1 MKKLTTLFLLVL
13 ATASVKAQL
22 LSWTTGS
29 STFIQET
36 SKPVTIT
43 ANANFGN
50 QGIKGYNPF
59 DVYMHIGV
67 ITSLSKS
74 SSDWKYVR
82 GVWATTYPWEKLT
95 AGPGN
100 TWTYTIDSSTSLK
113 SFFGVPAGETI
124 LKLAMVIRSGNGSL
138 KLANSDGSDMYV
150 PVYGSG
156 ENVRIDAPILQP
168 LYTPTPVAISK
179 KIGDNITIVAHASLP
194 ASDMQLFF
202 NGNLISS
209 VNGMTDSASATITAS
224 GTQTIIATAS
234 SGGVT
239 KRDTV
244 TFFVAPSNN
253 VAALPAGVSDGI
265 NYEAGDTSVT
275 LVLYAPNK
283 KNIVVVGDFSD
294 WIASS
299 KNLMNITPDGNR
311 FWVRLKG
318 LSPGKEYAYQYLID
332 GNLQVADYNS
342 EKILDKYVDPQISA
356 SSYPN
361 LMSFP
366 AKANGSIVS
375 VLQTGQTPYNWQVTN
390 FARPD
395 KKNLVIYELLLRD
408 FIASQ
413 NWQTL
418 TDTLTYLKRL
428 GINAI
433 ELLPFNNFEG
443 YSSWGYNSNF
453 FFAPDKVYGTPTALK
468 QFIDACH
475 KQGIAVIMDLA
486 MQDVFGTSPLA
497 SMYWNSA
504 KSIPATDN
512 PWLNQY
518 PTHAFNVGSMFNHS
532 SSATIELRNRI
543 YAHWLKNY
551 NIDGFRFD
559 LAGGYTQTNTCDAT
573 GGNCNVSN
581 WNNYDAGRVNTWN
594 NIYSSLQSIVPD
606 SYCILESF
614 VSNSEHKV
622 YTDQGMMVWG
632 AGNINYAMSQA
643 TMGFNTGSDFSNGLY
658 TKLGFTQPGV
668 IAYQESHD
676 ETRIMNKNLNYGNSS
691 GSYNVKNLATGLQRS
706 AMGTALWAMMP
717 GPKMLWQFGE
727 LGYDYGATACVDGIT
742 NTCGNLD
749 NKPIPWN
756 NYYKDANRQALY
768 SVYSKLLN
776 LRTNPAYAST
786 FATGSTNYN
795 LSSFVKWMSVY
806 STQLQVMV
814 YGNFDVVQQTGS
826 ISFPSTGT
834 WYNLFT
840 GATINV
846 TTTGYQNVTL
856 NPGEYY
862 VYVNQQAALPVS
874 WIDFTAQYENGGA
887 VLLNWSTAN
896 EAANDHYDIERSID
910 GKNFIH
916 VGAVSA
922 IKIVSSKSLYN
933 FKDATAPSGRVYYR
947 VKQVD
952 VTGKFSYSKIVTVTT
967 DARTNSWHT
976 FYTGTDVRVAMQ
988 SDNNKVV
995 ISVRDA
1001 SGKLLA
1007 QQSAGNVTNGQTIDI
1022 PVSKYAKGLYLI
1034 TVSSDQGNR
1043 TDKVMVK

>member
-1 MKKLTTLFLLVL
+1 MKNLTTLILFVLLT
-13 ATASVKAQL
+13 ATTHAQL
-22 LSWTTGS
+22 LSWSAGS
-29 STFIQET
+29 SSFIQET

-43 ANANFGN
+43 ANANYGN
-50 QGIKGYNPF
+50 QGLKGHFPQ

-67 ITSLSKS
+67 ITNLSKS
-74 SSDWKYVR
+74 TSDWKYVR
-82 GVWATTYPWEKLT
+82 GVWATKYSWEALT
-95 AGPGN
+95 PSSNN

-124 LKLAMVIRSGNGSL
+124 LKLAMVIRSGDGSL
-138 KLANSDGSDMYV
+138 KLANADGSDMYV

-156 ENVRIDAPILQP
+156 ENVRIDVPLLQP
-168 LYTPTPVAISK
+168 LYTPAPIPITK
-179 KIGDNITIVAHASLP
+179 KVGDNITIVSHASLP

-209 VNGMTDSASATITAS
+209 INGVTDSTSATITAS
-224 GTQTIIATAS
+224 GTQTIIATAT

-239 KRDTV
+239 KSDTV
-244 TFFVAPSNN
+244 TFFVAPANN

-265 NYEAGDTSVT
+265 NYEPGDTSVT

-294 WIASS
+294 WMASS
-299 KNLMNITPDGNR
+299 INLMNITPDGNR
-311 FWVRLKG
+311 FWVRLTG
-318 LSPGKEYAYQYLID
+318 LTPGKEYAYQYLID
-332 GNLQVADYNS
+332 GSLQVADYNS

-361 LMSFP
+361 LMPFP
-366 AKANGSIVS
+366 TKANGSIVS
-375 VLQTGQTPYNWQVTN
+375 VFQTAQTPYNWQVTN

-395 KKNLVIYELLLRD
+395 KKNLVIYELLVRD
-408 FIASQ
+408 FVAAQ
-413 NWQTL
+413 NWKTL

-433 ELLPFNNFEG
+433 EVMPFNNFEG

-475 KQGIAVIMDLA
+475 MQGIAVIMDLA

-497 SMYWNSA
+497 SMYWNAA
-504 KSIPATDN
+504 KSIPAADN

-532 SSATIELRNRI
+532 SAATIALRNRV
-543 YAHWLKNY
+543 YAHWLKDY

-559 LAGGYTQTNTCDAT
+559 LAGGYTQNNTCDAT
-573 GGNCNVSN
+573 GRNCNVAN
-581 WNNYDAGRVNTWN
+581 WNNYDAGRVSTWN
-594 NIYSSLQSIVPD
+594 SINSSLQSIAPG

-614 VSNSEHKV
+614 VSNSENKV

-632 AGNINYAMSQA
+632 GGNMNYSMSQA
-643 TMGFNTGSDFSNGLY
+643 TMGFSSGSDFSGGLY
-658 TKLGFTQPGV
+658 TNLGFSQPGV
-668 IAYQESHD
+668 VDYQESHD
-676 ETRIMNKNLNYGNSS
+676 ETRIMNKNLNYGNNS
-691 GSYNVKNLATGLQRS
+691 GSYNVKNLTTALQRS
-706 AMGTALWAMMP
+706 GMGAAFWAMMP
-717 GPKMLWQFGE
+717 GPKMLWEFGE
-727 LGYDYGATACVDGIT
+727 LGYDYSATACADGIT

-756 NYYKDANRQALY
+756 TYYKDANRQALY
-768 SVYSKLLN
+768 TVYSKLLN
-776 LRTNPAYAST
+776 LRTNPAYSALFAS
-786 FATGSTNYN
+786 GSTNYS
-795 LSSFVKWMSVY
+795 LSDLVKWMSVY
-806 STQLQVMV
+806 SSQLQVMV
-814 YGNFDVVQQTGS
+814 YGNFDVAQQTGS

-846 TTTGYQNVTL
+846 STTGFQNVTL

-862 VYVNQQAALPVS
+862 VYVNLQNALPVS
-874 WIDFTAQYENGGA
+874 WIDFAAQYENGGA

-896 EAANDHYDIERSID
+896 EVTNDHYDIERSTD
-910 GKNFIH
+910 GKNFTH
-916 VGAVSA
+916 VGIVSA
-922 IKIVSSKSLYN
+922 VKNVANRSSYSFN
-933 FKDATAPSGRVYYR
+933 DATAPAGKVYYR

-952 VTGKFSYSKIVTVTT
+952 VTGKYSFSKVVMVTT
-967 DARTNSWHT
+967 DMRTNIWHT
-976 FYTGTDVRVAMQ
+976 FYTGTSVRVAMQ
-988 SDNNKVV
+988 ADLSKVS
-995 ISVRDA
+995 IALHDA
-1001 SGKLLA
+1001 SGKLLI
-1007 QQSAGNVTNGQTIDI
+1007 QKNAGNVSNGQTIDI
-1022 PVSKYAKGLYLI
+1022 PVGQYAKGLYLI
-1034 TVSSDQGNR
+1034 TVSSDQGSR